1 MRKRVTADREQRER
15 ERERVLFSRW
25 ILAAL
30 LTIIRCGWLI
40 EKLDRGV
47 L

>member
-1 MRKRVTADREQRER
+1 MRKRVTADREQR